1 MRSTFD
7 GESGDLCTKICA
19 CVAAVFIA
27 AAVIG
32 CALRLADKLRPKTG
46 DMISFDPA
54 SGIVNATRS
63 PITAVKVGSLPAI
76 SCTLEPRVMQASGG
90 SLMIESTQLKPDFSY
105 HVHWAGVRTSDDAAD
120 CGISADLLLSAADLS
135 TLALAAGGW
144 K

>member
-90 SLMIESTQLKPDFSY
+90 SLMINPHNSSL
-105 HVHWAGVRTSDDAAD
+105 TSAITFT
-120 CGISADLLLSAADLS
+120 G
-135 TLALAAGGW
+135 LAYARAMMPVIAVFQRICC
-144 K
+144 